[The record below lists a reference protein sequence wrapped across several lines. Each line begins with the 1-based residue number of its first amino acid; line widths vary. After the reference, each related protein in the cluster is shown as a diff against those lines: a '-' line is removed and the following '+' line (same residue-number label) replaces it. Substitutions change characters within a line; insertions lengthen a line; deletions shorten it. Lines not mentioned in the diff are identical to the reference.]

1 MEVSCKGEPCPPL
14 HVTYP
19 LHYSKKSRVGGLVLY
34 FLKLVTSYQVL
45 WEHTAASMK
54 RTFISADSA
63 SQKINGKLYY
73 GNFQLQAANFFFPYD
88 FIKIK
93 SSGANLTASNH
104 VRFAPDDLIFVL
116 EKKIRGGRQLN

>member
-73 GNFQLQAANFFFPYD
+73 GNFQVKPHGIQSREVCSRRPNFRFGKKNSWWPAAELD
-88 FIKIK
+88 V
-93 SSGANLTASNH
+93 AL
-104 VRFAPDDLIFVL
+104 LI
-116 EKKIRGGRQLN
+116 EKT